1 MSAVVL
7 YLDLRM
13 AGVAGAVQR
22 LEFGEPYCP
31 SLRLLTGA
39 VARSMGLVGR
49 GCNMLD
55 CPCHAREHRNGGFS

>member
-13 AGVAGAVQR
+13 AGVAGALQR

-31 SLRLLTGA
+31 SPRLL
-39 VARSMGLVGR
+39 SMGLVGR